1 MSLSVSSQFPSNGSN
16 QIHIPAL
23 SVDGLSTPVVL
34 SPGPQKPWAPRPPEA
49 ALHRAQP
56 RPMISSTPGGS
67 EEKPDL
73 HWLWN
78 ASLKTRRH
86 EKFRL
91 HRLTLFGLVS
101 WFVWAFHWWTRSQP
115 RISQT
120 LRWFLHFPTGGNLRF
135 VLLPPSCFFHSFV
148 LKHYDSGVS
157 REPDASLDLN
167 PTRGHKRQLKA
178 TRRRRDVFLFFY
190 WCFLNLSLDFFL

>member
-91 HRLTLFGLVS
+91 HRLTLFGRCDGLCGPFTGGRVHSQGSVRPSADSYTFQQVGICALSSFHLPVS
-101 WFVWAFHWWTRSQP
+101 FIALYSNTMTAGFRENQMLLSTWTRHED
-115 RISQT
+115 IN
-120 LRWFLHFPTGGNLRF
+120 GN
-135 VLLPPSCFFHSFV
+135 
-148 LKHYDSGVS
+148 
-157 REPDASLDLN
+157 
-167 PTRGHKRQLKA
+167 
-178 TRRRRDVFLFFY
+178 
-190 WCFLNLSLDFFL
+190 